1 MNHVDDYAD
10 QGVGIEWAHARQA
23 YHDALL
29 TIADKLNNRV
39 QMAENL
45 LACLKHR
52 ASQERIAQRAA
63 ERDERHRRAEI
74 ERLER
79 LLPPGTRAPAMM
91 KNLSRNERVAVLK
104 SLLRKT
110 PSAHKNMAP
119 PPLMERMFTEAR
131 TAMRNG
137 SFDRWAE
144 AWRREHGDPVGDQY
158 ADWLPRES

>member
-1 MNHVDDYAD
+1 MNHVDYVD
-10 QGVGIEWAHARQA
+10 QAVGIEWAHARQA
-23 YHDALL
+23 YHDGLL
-29 TIADKLNNRV
+29 MIADKLNNRL

-79 LLPPGTRAPAMM
+79 LLPPGTRAPTMM
-91 KNLSRNERVAVLK
+91 RGLGHDERITILK

-110 PSAHKNMAP
+110 PREHKNMAP
-119 PPLMERMFTEAR
+119 PPLMEQMFREAR
-131 TAMRNG
+131 SAMRNG
-137 SFDRWAE
+137 TFSQWSE
-144 AWRREHGDPVGDQY
+144 AWRREHGNPAAGLYD
-158 ADWLPRES
+158 DWLPRAES